1 MTPNALEI
9 MKIFCVGSSAYKE
22 TYKSFL
28 KNFEHSLENVYGV
41 CPTPLCRS
49 SLDFFL
55 KTKIDGQDSSAESQL
70 IVNWKIL
77 LQKHHPRVYEQFDE
91 TYKDLARGHRKAEE
105 QQRAKAREHE
115 KWMESGR
122 KYWAYKRLSNGPWG
136 SIRKSFQR
144 ATDKTL
150 SGFV

>member
-9 MKIFCVGSSAYKE
+9 MKIFCVGSYAYKE

-28 KNFEHSLENVYGV
+28 KNFTHSLENVYEV

-55 KTKIDGQDSSAESQL
+55 KTKIDGQDSSAESQF
-70 IVNWKIL
+70 IVNWKSL

-91 TYKDLARGHRKAEE
+91 TYKDLARGHREAEE

-115 KWMESGR
+115 EWLKKCER
-122 KYWAYKRLSNGPWG
+122 REAHRRLSNGPWPEVNG
-136 SIRKSFQR
+136 YRQTS
-144 ATDKTL
+144 
-150 SGFV
+150 